1 MNWRIGFKAAVAM
14 TASLA
19 TCGALAATIVV
30 NSVGDTAADDG
41 QCTLREAIDAA
52 TNNVASG
59 AINGECAAGEP
70 LPIVDTIEF
79 AIPGGGV
86 HTIQPTATMP
96 LIREAVV
103 IDGYT
108 QPGASLNTRAI
119 GEDAILLIEIDGS
132 LIPQGT
138 DLFDLPNGGTTIRGL
153 VINRMQGT
161 SIFVGFSTFTS
172 DDNLIEGN
180 FFGTDPSGTSF
191 LGGTTT
197 IVRMDG
203 TGNTIG
209 GTTPAARNVMSAG
222 GGSKAGTILLDG
234 TAGVVQ
240 GNYIGV
246 DASGSAPLQPPGA
259 TNGIE
264 VGLAG
269 AAVNTQIGGDS
280 PGAGNVIYTTGAS
293 INIHPNNTANVTI
306 QGNYI
311 GTDATGS
318 VAVGRGNQGI
328 VANYGLGIVIGGA
341 TPGAGNVVSGNVFGI
356 TVGAGATGVVI
367 QGNRIG
373 TDASGNQALP
383 NFGDGISVT
392 TDGVESIIG
401 GTNPGESNTIAN
413 NCGQGVSFG
422 GGRHWPILGNAI
434 FANGGLGIS
443 LNGNGVPVPNDDG
456 DADTGSN
463 DLQNY
468 PVITSAVIAGGT
480 ATISGTLNS
489 TPLETFRI
497 EFFASVNC
505 DSSGFGEG
513 QTFIGTTDV
522 TTDADGNASFGP
534 LSFPAADNSEI
545 TATATDPDG
554 NTSEFS
560 QCAGPHDHL
569 FGNGFEFSCS
579 G

>member
-1 MNWRIGFKAAVAM
+1 MI
-14 TASLA
+14 ASLA

-30 NSVGDTAADDG
+30 NSTGDTAADDG

-59 AINGECAAGEP
+59 ATNGECAAGEP
-70 LPIVDTIEF
+70 IPIVDTIEF

-96 LIREAVV
+96 QIREAVV

-108 QPGASLNTRAI
+108 QPGTSPNTLAI
-119 GEDAILLIEIDGS
+119 GDDAVLLIEIDGT
-132 LIPQGT
+132 LMPPGA
-138 DLFDLPNGGTTIRGL
+138 DLFDLPNGGSTIRGL
-153 VINRMQGT
+153 VINRVLGT
-161 SIFVGFSTFTS
+161 NIFVGFSTFAS

-180 FFGTDPSGTSF
+180 FFATDPSGTSF
-191 LGGTTT
+191 IGGTTT
-197 IVRMDG
+197 VIRMDG
-203 TGNTIG
+203 TGNTLG
-209 GTTPAARNVMSAG
+209 GTTPAARNVIGAG
-222 GGSKAGTILLDG
+222 GGSKAGTVMLQG
-234 TAGVVQ
+234 NAGVVQ

-246 DASGSAPLQPPGA
+246 DATGGAALQPPGA

-264 VGLAG
+264 IGLAG
-269 AAVNTQIGGDS
+269 AGVNMLIGGDLS
-280 PGAGNVIYTTGAS
+280 GAGNVIYTSNIS
-293 INIHPNNTANVTI
+293 INIHGNGTSNVTI
-306 QGNYI
+306 QGNFI
-311 GTDATGS
+311 GTDASGSAAIGVGSTGIS
-318 VAVGRGNQGI
+318 AAEAPGI
-328 VANYGLGIVIGGA
+328 LIGGT
-341 TPGAGNVVSGNVFGI
+341 TPGAGNVVSGNNLGI
-356 TVGAGATGVVI
+356 GVGGGATEVVI

-373 TDASGNQALP
+373 TDVSGTRALP
-383 NFGDGISVT
+383 NVGNGILVSTV
-392 TDGVESIIG
+392 GVGSTIG
-401 GTNPGESNTIAN
+401 GTNPGESNTIAY
-413 NCGQGVSFG
+413 NCGQGIAFG
-422 GGRHWPILGNAI
+422 GADHWPILGNAI
-434 FANGGLGIS
+434 FGNGGLGIS
-443 LNGNGVPVPNDDG
+443 LSGNGAPVPNDVG

-468 PVITSAVIAGGT
+468 PVITAAVISSGT

-489 TPLETFRI
+489 TPLATFRL
-497 EFFASVNC
+497 EFFASTAC
-505 DSSGFGEG
+505 DNSGFGEG

-569 FGNGFEFSCS
+569 FTNGFEFSCS